1 MYSGVIDSPHTRT
14 YRRPKPF
21 CVILVKRLIIF
32 DSTVKRLYNT
42 SSITKENAMPSPR
55 RVSQILKGK
64 KPPKPK
70 TVNAMA
76 KRAAKK
82 KK

>member
-1 MYSGVIDSPHTRT
+1 
-14 YRRPKPF
+14 
-21 CVILVKRLIIF
+21 
-32 DSTVKRLYNT
+32 
-42 SSITKENAMPSPR
+42 MPSPR

-70 TVNAMA
+70 TVKQMA

-82 KK
+82 K